1 MHECGNFSAWLFRIA
16 YNCFLQQHR
25 SANRRTEVTEDFAQQ
40 YEVLTEKYDS
50 ISTAQIDLEQAM
62 SQLNENEV
70 AVITLCYSFGYSHSE
85 VADILN
91 IPLGTVKSNI
101 NRGKHKLRQL
111 LTDATLEKA
120 S

>member
-1 MHECGNFSAWLFRIA
+1 
-16 YNCFLQQHR
+16 
-25 SANRRTEVTEDFAQQ
+25 
-40 YEVLTEKYDS
+40 
-50 ISTAQIDLEQAM
+50 M